1 MHTVREKS
9 VKILLLIAILLVS
22 GFTIAIILFG
32 INQFKFGSQLASINQ
47 VSNLS
52 HILVRQQANLF
63 SSLLNNNVSAEKLA
77 DQLTALSREKF
88 VLDASVYS
96 GNGELLAQS
105 RNALNLRQQLGLEG
119 EKSPPQQTQQ
129 IVEPIFDGNS
139 VIGFL
144 RVTFDG
150 QYGQTSESKINQQ
163 FRYLYAEVIVIL
175 LVGALIASS
184 LHYFFRRRKIKLVP
198 MRTLRKNQENQQRS
212 KAFHQQRRRFKR

>member
-119 EKSPPQQTQQ
+119 EKSPQQTQQ

-212 KAFHQQRRRFKR
+212 KSFHQQRRRFKR

>member
-22 GFTIAIILFG
+22 GFTIVTILFG

-63 SSLLNNNVSAEKLA
+63 SSLLNNNVSVEKLA
-77 DQLTALSREKF
+77 DQLTTLSREKF

-119 EKSPPQQTQQ
+119 EKSLQQTQQ

-175 LVGALIASS
+175 LVGAVIASS
-184 LHYFFRRRKIKLVP
+184 FHHFFRRRKIKLVP
-198 MRTLRKNQENQQRS
+198 MRILRKVQENQQRS

>member
-9 VKILLLIAILLVS
+9 IKILLLIAILLVS

-119 EKSPPQQTQQ
+119 EKSPQQTQQ

-163 FRYLYAEVIVIL
+163 FRYLYAEVIVVL

>member
-105 RNALNLRQQLGLEG
+105 RKNRRNKHNRLLSRFLTA
-119 EKSPPQQTQQ
+119 
-129 IVEPIFDGNS
+129 IV
-139 VIGFL
+139 
-144 RVTFDG
+144 
-150 QYGQTSESKINQQ
+150 
-163 FRYLYAEVIVIL
+163 
-175 LVGALIASS
+175 
-184 LHYFFRRRKIKLVP
+184 
-198 MRTLRKNQENQQRS
+198 
-212 KAFHQQRRRFKR
+212 

>member
-119 EKSPPQQTQQ
+119 EKSPQQTQQ

-163 FRYLYAEVIVIL
+163 FRYLYAEVIVVL

-212 KAFHQQRRRFKR
+212 KAFHQQRRRFKL

>member
-1 MHTVREKS
+1 M
-9 VKILLLIAILLVS
+9 
-22 GFTIAIILFG
+22 
-32 INQFKFGSQLASINQ
+32 
-47 VSNLS
+47 
-52 HILVRQQANLF
+52 
-63 SSLLNNNVSAEKLA
+63 
-77 DQLTALSREKF
+77 
-88 VLDASVYS
+88 
-96 GNGELLAQS
+96 
-105 RNALNLRQQLGLEG
+105 
-119 EKSPPQQTQQ
+119 
-129 IVEPIFDGNS
+129 
-139 VIGFL
+139 IGFL

>member
-32 INQFKFGSQLASINQ
+32 IHQFKFGSQLASINQ

-119 EKSPPQQTQQ
+119 EKSPQQTQQ

-198 MRTLRKNQENQQRS
+198 MRTLRKKQENQQRS

>member
-1 MHTVREKS
+1 M
-9 VKILLLIAILLVS
+9 LLIAILLVS

-119 EKSPPQQTQQ
+119 EKSPQQTQQ

>member
-119 EKSPPQQTQQ
+119 EKSPQQTQQ

-163 FRYLYAEVIVIL
+163 FRYLYAEVIVVL

-198 MRTLRKNQENQQRS
+198 MRTLRKSQENQQRS
-212 KAFHQQRRRFKR
+212 KSFHQQRRRFKR

>member
-22 GFTIAIILFG
+22 GFTIAIISFG

-119 EKSPPQQTQQ
+119 EKSPQQTQQ

>member
-119 EKSPPQQTQQ
+119 EKSPQQTQQ

-198 MRTLRKNQENQQRS
+198 MRTLRKNQDNQQRS

>member
-63 SSLLNNNVSAEKLA
+63 PSLLNNNVSAEKLA

-119 EKSPPQQTQQ
+119 EKSPQQTQQ

-198 MRTLRKNQENQQRS
+198 MRTLRKSQENQQRS
-212 KAFHQQRRRFKR
+212 KSFHQQRRRFKR

>member
-119 EKSPPQQTQQ
+119 EKSPQQTQQ

-184 LHYFFRRRKIKLVP
+184 LHYFFWRRKIKLVP

>member
-96 GNGELLAQS
+96 GNGELLAQ
-105 RNALNLRQQLGLEG
+105 
-119 EKSPPQQTQQ
+119 TQQ

-144 RVTFDG
+144 RVTFDV

-163 FRYLYAEVIVIL
+163 FRYLYAEVIVVL

>member
-1 MHTVREKS
+1 LHTVREKS

-119 EKSPPQQTQQ
+119 EKSPQQTQQ

>member
-105 RNALNLRQQLGLEG
+105 RNAMNLRQQLGLEG
-119 EKSPPQQTQQ
+119 EKSPQQTQQ

>member
-119 EKSPPQQTQQ
+119 EKSPQQTQQ

-163 FRYLYAEVIVIL
+163 FRYLYAEVIVVL

-184 LHYFFRRRKIKLVP
+184 LHYFFRRRKIRP
-198 MRTLRKNQENQQRS
+198 GQTFPS
-212 KAFHQQRRRFKR
+212 W

>member
-119 EKSPPQQTQQ
+119 EKSPQQTQQ

-198 MRTLRKNQENQQRS
+198 MRTLRKSQENQQRS

>member
-119 EKSPPQQTQQ
+119 EKSPQQTQQ

-163 FRYLYAEVIVIL
+163 FRYLYAEVIVVL

>member
-52 HILVRQQANLF
+52 QMLVRQQANLF
-63 SSLLNNNVSAEKLA
+63 SSLLNHNVSAEKLA

-119 EKSPPQQTQQ
+119 EKSPQQTQQ

-163 FRYLYAEVIVIL
+163 FRYLYAEVIVVL

-198 MRTLRKNQENQQRS
+198 MRTLRKSQENQQRS

>member
-1 MHTVREKS
+1 M
-9 VKILLLIAILLVS
+9 LLIAILLVS

-63 SSLLNNNVSAEKLA
+63 FSLLNNNVSAEKLA

-119 EKSPPQQTQQ
+119 EKSPQQTQQ

-150 QYGQTSESKINQQ
+150 QYGQTNESKINQQ

-198 MRTLRKNQENQQRS
+198 MRTLRKSQENQQRS

>member
-119 EKSPPQQTQQ
+119 EKSPQQTQQ

>member
-119 EKSPPQQTQQ
+119 EKSPQQTQQ

-198 MRTLRKNQENQQRS
+198 MRTLRKSQENQQRS
-212 KAFHQQRRRFKR
+212 KSFHQQRRRFKR

>member
-119 EKSPPQQTQQ
+119 EKSPQQTQQ

-198 MRTLRKNQENQQRS
+198 MRTLRKSQENQQRS
-212 KAFHQQRRRFKR
+212 KSFRQQRRRFKR

>member
-1 MHTVREKS
+1 M
-9 VKILLLIAILLVS
+9 LLIAILLVS

-119 EKSPPQQTQQ
+119 EKSPQQTQQ

-198 MRTLRKNQENQQRS
+198 MRTLRKSQENQQRS
-212 KAFHQQRRRFKR
+212 KSFHQQRRRFKR

>member
-119 EKSPPQQTQQ
+119 EKSPQQTQQ

-150 QYGQTSESKINQQ
+150 QYGQTSDSKINQQ

>member
-63 SSLLNNNVSAEKLA
+63 FSLLNNNVSAEKLA

-119 EKSPPQQTQQ
+119 EKSPQQTQQ

-150 QYGQTSESKINQQ
+150 QYGQTNESKINQQ

-198 MRTLRKNQENQQRS
+198 MRTLRKSQENQQRS

>member
-32 INQFKFGSQLASINQ
+32 INQFKFSSQLASINQ

-119 EKSPPQQTQQ
+119 EKSPQQTQQ

>member
-32 INQFKFGSQLASINQ
+32 IHQFKFGSQLASINQ

-119 EKSPPQQTQQ
+119 EKSPQQTQQ

-212 KAFHQQRRRFKR
+212 KSFHQQRRRFKR

>member
-119 EKSPPQQTQQ
+119 EKSPQQTQQ

-184 LHYFFRRRKIKLVP
+184 LHDFFRRRKIKLVP

>member
-105 RNALNLRQQLGLEG
+105 RNALNLRQQLGIEG
-119 EKSPPQQTQQ
+119 EKSLQQTQQ

-198 MRTLRKNQENQQRS
+198 MRTLRKSQENQQRS
-212 KAFHQQRRRFKR
+212 KSFHQQRRRFKR

>member
-119 EKSPPQQTQQ
+119 EKSPQQTQQ

-198 MRTLRKNQENQQRS
+198 MRMLRKSQENQQRS
-212 KAFHQQRRRFKR
+212 KSFHQQRRRFKR

>member
-22 GFTIAIILFG
+22 GFTIATILFG

-63 SSLLNNNVSAEKLA
+63 SSLLNNNVSVEKLA
-77 DQLTALSREKF
+77 DQLTTLSREKF

-119 EKSPPQQTQQ
+119 EKSLQQTQQ

-175 LVGALIASS
+175 LVGAVIASS
-184 LHYFFRRRKIKLVP
+184 FHHFFRRRKIKLVP
-198 MRTLRKNQENQQRS
+198 MRILRKVQENQQRS

>member
-119 EKSPPQQTQQ
+119 EKSPQQTQQ
-129 IVEPIFDGNS
+129 IVEPIFDSNS